1 MEESDQDIDIAGTEA
16 DPEFEQRHRGQR
28 PGEPDSTAEATD
40 TAPPEHTPTAR
51 GSEPETLHR
60 AEDDEAARS
69 RSPEF
74 HDLPGSGKHK
84 TT

>member
-16 DPEFEQRHRGQR
+16 DPAFRQRDGGR
-28 PGEPDSTAEATD
+28 PDSDRDSTATDAAT
-40 TAPPEHTPTAR
+40 PEHTPTER
-51 GSEPETLHR
+51 GSEPGSLHR
-60 AEDDEAARS
+60 AEDDDAARS

-84 TT
+84 TV